1 MTDLIGRLRDDS
13 HDASVPQVGPDRL
26 GRVSFVTAH
35 TVRAGSLPA
44 RTGSVDSQMIHEV
57 GEHWRVSGP
66 ARGTISTNGWPV
78 PSTRA
83 WILVLSRPR
92 ERPNGMAAQT
102 DSCDSTVSPVVQGRL
117 VRCWWARVNR
127 DGPIHVTAADNSS
140 PARIYRL
147 YRWGGI
153 HASELIL
160 LTHYPPGTDHLPA
173 GRASSPRR
181 ETIPA
186 RYRRAPHHRV
196 PDQRTALALPISGC
210 PAPGLY
216 SAVAVVLCR

>member
-1 MTDLIGRLRDDS
+1 MRWVNIG
-13 HDASVPQVGPDRL
+13 ASRALPGEPSAPMAGLCHQLGHGSWYSVGR
-26 GRVSFVTAH
+26 GN
-35 TVRAGSLPA
+35 
-44 RTGSVDSQMIHEV
+44 
-57 GEHWRVSGP
+57 GP
-66 ARGTISTNGWPV
+66 M
-78 PSTRA
+78 A
-83 WILVLSRPR
+83 WLLK
-92 ERPNGMAAQT
+92 Q
-102 DSCDSTVSPVVQGRL
+102 
-117 VRCWWARVNR
+117 
-127 DGPIHVTAADNSS
+127 IHVIRQCPLSCREDWCDAGGRESTEMDQSTSPRPTTAARPGSTDCTDG
-140 PARIYRL
+140 
-147 YRWGGI
+147 GGI